1 MTNIKF
7 FPEKQVDNI
16 SGWNWIETDTGAWD
30 GPKRDWETSHKS
42 NIENHCLNFRTA
54 IQAGGNQ
61 GMYPK
66 LLATMFRTV
75 YTFEPDP
82 LNFRTLVTNC
92 TDDNIIKMQA
102 ALGSNN
108 DFCVVNRCTMQNTG
122 MHTITTDQQG
132 IVPVLTIDQF
142 NIPNVDL
149 IMLDLEGYEYNALIG
164 AAKTIKLCKPLIFA
178 ERPNSQVVEL
188 LTKWNYIQIVNSEMD
203 VVFTYMGR

>member
-7 FPEKQVDNI
+7 FPEKNVDGI
-16 SGWNWIETDTGAWD
+16 VGWNWIESDTGAWD
-30 GPKRDWETSHKS
+30 GPKRDWETSHKP
-42 NIENHCLNFRTA
+42 NIEKYCLNFRTA

-66 LLATMFRTV
+66 LLSTMFHTV

-82 LNFRTLVTNC
+82 LNFRTLVSNC

-122 MHTITTDQQG
+122 MHTVSTNQDG
-132 IVPVLTIDQF
+132 IVPVMQIDQF
-142 NIPNVDL
+142 DFKNVDL
-149 IMLDLEGYEYNALIG
+149 IMLDLEGYEFNALVG
-164 AAKTIKLCKPLIFA
+164 AAKTIRLHKPVIFA
-178 ERPNSQVVEL
+178 ERPTQEIVDL
-188 LTKWNYIQIVNSEMD
+188 LAKWNYIQIAQSEMD
-203 VVFTYMGR
+203 GVFAYMGR